1 MELIFLIFVLGFK
14 KEEVKLNI
22 DGLGNITATGQ
33 RQVNED
39 KMVYFDQS
47 FKLPENSD
55 DDKISGRFEGEILY
69 VTVPKQAVKENVS
82 DWAKQIEHERKGK
95 KMVTLQVAISCTCL
109 KLRL

>member
-14 KEEVKLNI
+14 KEDIKLSI
-22 DGLGNITATGQ
+22 DGSGNMTATGQ

-55 DDKISGRFEGEILY
+55 ADKISGRFEGEILY
-69 VTVPKQAVKENVS
+69 VTVPEQAVRENVS
-82 DWAKQIEHERKGK
+82 D
-95 KMVTLQVAISCTCL
+95 
-109 KLRL
+109 